1 MLTMKRL
8 ISISFVLSQPSLLRS
23 RALDLR
29 ADPVRRV
36 LRGQNNRTLVPEI
49 WKQRSLSFYLF
60 TYLWLDWVFIPVHRL
75 SLVALSR
82 GYFSSQCEGFSLWWL
97 LLWSTS
103 SRPRDSSSC
112 CTWTLE
118 HRLSSCVMAH
128 VHVESCPGPGMEP
141 MSPLLAGRCLTTGQP
156 GKFKDP

>member
-1 MLTMKRL
+1 MSVSHNFNVDQIILKSKVL
-8 ISISFVLSQPSLLRS
+8 NSFLALHFLSLNWLLSVFIFPFVLSQPSLLRS

-97 LLWSTS
+97 LLWSTG
-103 SRPRDSSSC
+103 SRV
-112 CTWTLE
+112 
-118 HRLSSCVMAH
+118 HRLQ
-128 VHVESCPGPGMEP
+128 
-141 MSPLLAGRCLTTGQP
+141 LLWHTGSVVSIP
-156 GKFKDP
+156 AL